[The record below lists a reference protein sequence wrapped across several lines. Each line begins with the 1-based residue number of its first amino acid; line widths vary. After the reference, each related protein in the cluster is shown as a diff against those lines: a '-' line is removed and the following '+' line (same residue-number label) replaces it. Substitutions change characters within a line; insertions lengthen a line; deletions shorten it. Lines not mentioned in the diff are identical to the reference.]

1 MPIDLAIREG
11 CDSGKPLVAEH
22 PDSPQT
28 KVFQGMA
35 ETLMGT
41 LKL

>member
-1 MPIDLAIREG
+1 VPIDLSIREG
-11 CDSGKPLVAEH
+11 GDSGQPLVAAH

-35 ETLMGT
+35 TT
-41 LKL
+41 LKAALKL